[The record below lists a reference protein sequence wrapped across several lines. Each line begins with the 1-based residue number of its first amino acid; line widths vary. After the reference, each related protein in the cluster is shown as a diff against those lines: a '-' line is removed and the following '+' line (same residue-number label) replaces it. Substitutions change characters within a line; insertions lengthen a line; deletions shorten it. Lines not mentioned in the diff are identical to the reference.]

1 MGVNF
6 VIGDITTQQV
16 DAIVNVI
23 NNEAEDGGNLNHAIH
38 KVAGPELIEYYRKTG
53 RCPTGAAK
61 LTPGFKLPARY
72 IIHTVAPVW
81 CDGTEHEDK
90 WMASC
95 YQHSLKL
102 AVENQCRT
110 IAVPV
115 FSFHYTD
122 FPYETALQIAYDTC
136 RYYLA
141 DKNVALDI
149 YLVLYPGVENRKTGA
164 RVVASFKAVAE
175 YVKTQYHKRIGG
187 KATALFNTVAEYVK
201 TQYQLDE
208 KTKENLQIAQTV
220 KPYFAEQ
227 LQVREI
233 TMPDGS
239 TVTIDP
245 GAPKIHYSIRS
256 VPKTHKNVP
265 DKEEFVPEDPFTK
278 KLICY
283 MNEKKMTAP
292 LVYSKAG
299 YDRKFFSKILSDVN
313 YHPRKYTII
322 RFALALQLDL
332 QETNDL
338 LNAAGFALSRSL
350 IVDLVISYCIEHNM
364 RSVWEVNNLLESYGL
379 EII

>member
-23 NNEAEDGGNLNHAIH
+23 NNEAEDGGNLNQAIH

-90 WMASC
+90 WMVSC

-245 GAPKIHYSIRS
+245 SAPKIHYSIRS

-265 DKEEFVPEDPFTK
+265 DKEEFVPEEPFTK

-299 YDRKFFSKILSDVN
+299 YDRKFFSKLPLPFN
-313 YHPRKYTII
+313 WTCRKQMI
-322 RFALALQLDL
+322 
-332 QETNDL
+332 
-338 LNAAGFALSRSL
+338 
-350 IVDLVISYCIEHNM
+350 C
-364 RSVWEVNNLLESYGL
+364 
-379 EII
+379 

>member
-23 NNEAEDGGNLNHAIH
+23 NNEAEDGGNLNQAIH

-90 WMASC
+90 WMVSC

-208 KTKENLQIAQTV
+208 KTKE
-220 KPYFAEQ
+220 
-227 LQVREI
+227 
-233 TMPDGS
+233 
-239 TVTIDP
+239 
-245 GAPKIHYSIRS
+245 
-256 VPKTHKNVP
+256 
-265 DKEEFVPEDPFTK
+265 PFTK

-350 IVDLVISYCIEHNM
+350 IVDLVILYCIEHNM

-379 EII
+379 KII

>member
-90 WMASC
+90 WMVSC

-265 DKEEFVPEDPFTK
+265 DKEEFV
-278 KLICY
+278 
-283 MNEKKMTAP
+283 
-292 LVYSKAG
+292 
-299 YDRKFFSKILSDVN
+299 SDVN

-350 IVDLVISYCIEHNM
+350 IVDLVILYCIEHNM

-379 EII
+379 KII

>member
-1 MGVNF
+1 MLF
-6 VIGDITTQQV
+6 
-16 DAIVNVI
+16 
-23 NNEAEDGGNLNHAIH
+23 L
-38 KVAGPELIEYYRKTG
+38 Y
-53 RCPTGAAK
+53 
-61 LTPGFKLPARY
+61 F
-72 IIHTVAPVW
+72 
-81 CDGTEHEDK
+81 
-90 WMASC
+90 
-95 YQHSLKL
+95 
-102 AVENQCRT
+102 
-110 IAVPV
+110 
-115 FSFHYTD
+115 
-122 FPYETALQIAYDTC
+122 ETALQIAYDTC

-149 YLVLYPGVENRKTGA
+149 YLVLYPGVEDKNAGA
-164 RVVASFKAVAE
+164 RVVASFKAAAK
-175 YVKTQYHKRIGG
+175 YVKTQYHKNIGG
-187 KATALFNTVAEYVK
+187 KATASFNTVAEYVK
-201 TQYQLDE
+201 AQYQLNE

-233 TMPDGS
+233 TMPNGI

-256 VPKTHKNVP
+256 APKSNKDIL
-265 DKEEFVPEDPFTK
+265 DKEELVPEDPFTK
-278 KLICY
+278 KLMRY
-283 MNEKKMTAP
+283 MNEKMMTAP
-292 LVYSKAG
+292 MVYKNAG

-350 IVDLVISYCIEHNM
+350 IIDLIISYCIEHDM
-364 RSVWEVNNLLESYGL
+364 RSVWEVNNILESYGL

>member
-110 IAVPV
+110 VAVPV

-149 YLVLYPGVENRKTGA
+149 YLVLYPGVVKRKTGA
-164 RVVASFKAVAE
+164 KVVASFKA
-175 YVKTQYHKRIGG
+175 
-187 KATALFNTVAEYVK
+187 VAEYVK

-265 DKEEFVPEDPFTK
+265 D
-278 KLICY
+278 
-283 MNEKKMTAP
+283 
-292 LVYSKAG
+292 
-299 YDRKFFSKILSDVN
+299 
-313 YHPRKYTII
+313 
-322 RFALALQLDL
+322 
-332 QETNDL
+332 
-338 LNAAGFALSRSL
+338 
-350 IVDLVISYCIEHNM
+350 
-364 RSVWEVNNLLESYGL
+364 
-379 EII
+379 